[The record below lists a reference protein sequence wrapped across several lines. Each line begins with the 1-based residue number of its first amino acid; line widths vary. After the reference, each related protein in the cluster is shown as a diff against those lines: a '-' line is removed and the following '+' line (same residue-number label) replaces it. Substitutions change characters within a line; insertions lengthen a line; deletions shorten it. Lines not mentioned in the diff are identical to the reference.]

1 MATKKTQA
9 AQKQT
14 ATPKRQATTTK
25 RQASTR
31 ERRPSEQ
38 VLQVVDR
45 AVGAVPVVAD
55 AVRGAVEE
63 WGDGGRL
70 NVELDRAEA
79 RGADVRRQVTD
90 QVVERAR
97 KARERVEPV
106 YRPRVEQ
113 VESVYRLRVEPLYK
127 ERVEPV
133 VRERVEPVYRQRLE
147 PAVRR
152 VRERI

>member
-14 ATPKRQATTTK
+14 ATPKRQATTG
-25 RQASTR
+25 RQAATR

-70 NVELDRAEA
+70 NAELDRAEA